1 MPAVTRYS
9 IKMSAE
15 NFQTEYSDLKA
26 KALAYFPAEEDASA
40 REKFITDARQELLCK
55 YNLLSQNNDYSSGSG
70 VNNRQRNTIK
80 DFLATCPKYN
90 SHNESIIDFYDRFEN
105 ALKRENVSDD
115 KNVQLLEALLPVN
128 LFTPFERH
136 LPVGEQ
142 YELYK
147 QRSFRNSRCTHIDL
161 IYKCCNSKFDVNDS
175 YMKIYENIKNDIT
188 KTCDLVTGS
197 RISAPQ
203 AELFTKMLMV
213 CRLPRS
219 IKNEISETV
228 RPENL
233 SEFQVHLERFA
244 TSRNRTVG
252 SFFSDFKPKS
262 ALAQSE
268 KLKNSIHKPTSEN
281 NSVKKV
287 KTCNYCSKPGHSE
300 DICYA
305 KFPEKRPGKPSQ
317 EVGNK
322 PNSKI
327 RHAVIKNTFKA
338 THGSGVNFMVKGSLN
353 DIPNCSFLVDPGA
366 KTAAFHENLCPKEL
380 YTDQISSIASL
391 SCDYVTGN
399 FPVVEMFVDT
409 PILTAA
415 VEGVAVPNLE
425 FDAIIPIYKTGN
437 NTAVLF
443 DPVSEEVSLV
453 NRNTSQAD
461 PSLQGR
467 SHGSSTGVMPP
478 PRGGCLHDV
487 SPRTL
492 GTTMSPT
499 GGNDLRDSTTSSS
512 GDNFYHSSTL
522 SPSGGNQSRG
532 AFTGH
537 SSTGDIFLHDA
548 AMRLADTTAPPS
560 GGNHLQGST
569 ALPSGGNP
577 PIDAVPGPVSTE
589 PPSGG
594 NDQHDPTPSPSGD
607 NHLRGPTVISSGS
620 FHDSN
625 ASASLIASS
634 VQTSSMVDPNEEG
647 TSPGSITNPH
657 PLVNIEN
664 IKFFQNTDVDIS
676 HVYDSLLQ
684 NDRKLLP
691 KGYSKL
697 KFEII
702 DNILY
707 RINVKHNLKQI
718 VVPKELIK
726 SLLYDYHD
734 QAGHP
739 SHNYTLSNVL
749 RSYFFVNAS
758 KIIANYIKNCDV
770 CQRNTTSRHHKDVKL
785 REFTL
790 TKEPMEHI
798 CIDYVTHF
806 EMSPNGHKYLFT
818 IVDVATRFANC
829 IPMKSL
835 TVKELIP
842 KFLNYHVYKYGFPK
856 KITSDNGGQFIS
868 HLFSKFCQDNN
879 IEHVRTVALHPQS
892 NGINERFNGTITK
905 LLRNA
910 CHPHINLWDEH
921 IHDML
926 FSYNSTVRR
935 GTNYSPYD
943 LIMSYQVQN
952 KLSRVNTHEFEEI
965 PVDDYVSLSKLKGF
979 QLRADANKNLIK
991 VQNANRKG
999 TDVTNSDRSFDIGDF
1014 VLMKEKDKA
1023 KMQFK
1028 WSGPYLVI
1036 NKNDCNYTILINE
1049 KPFTYHA
1056 NLLKKYF
1063 DDDLDEPV
1071 NVNYVFLTENIP
1083 CIPKVQNV
1091 VPIDDDHIK
1100 CRINDTLMKYSD
1112 TFSDK
1117 PSVTN
1122 IISHKIVL
1130 TDDIPVC
1137 KQNYPIPLA
1146 IKDLYKN
1153 EIKKMLDWG
1162 IIEPSK
1168 SNYSS
1173 PSIVVP
1179 KKNKD
1184 EIRFCIDFRALN
1196 QKMVKDKEPIPN
1208 MNSLFAKLS
1217 KTNYYSILDLTKGFW
1232 QIPLDEDSKKYTAF
1246 STEEGLFHFRVMP
1259 FGLANGPS
1267 EFARLMRL
1275 ALPYHPNVFNFLDD
1289 ILIASESIDEHID
1302 TLEFVFTHLNKANLK
1317 VNPKKSHFC
1326 VKSVEFLGH
1335 QLNSDHSSPLNSKLD
1350 AINEFPLPKTKKQL
1364 RSFLGLCNFYN
1375 NYVKNFAFL
1384 AQPMYSLLKKNSPKL
1399 IKWPDVAINAFDN
1412 LKSALSSNV
1421 KLFHVDP
1428 NKPYVLQCDASEYAI
1443 SGCLGQILDDKFRPI
1458 QCISRKLNNAEQN
1471 YSVLEKEALAI
1482 VWAIQK
1488 LSLYLYGTRFIIQ
1501 TDHKPLSFMNS
1512 SNNKGR
1518 LRRWALALQNY
1529 MFEIEHIPGAENI
1542 FADSLTRIL

>member
-1 MPAVTRYS
+1 MPVITRYS
-9 IKMSAE
+9 VKMSAE
-15 NFQTEYSDLKA
+15 NFQKEYSDLKA
-26 KALAYFPAEEDASA
+26 TALAYFPSEDDKCA
-40 REKFITDARQELLCK
+40 REKYVTDARQELLRK
-55 YNLLSQNNDYSSGSG
+55 YNLLPKNNNSASESDVNTRPQN
-70 VNNRQRNTIK
+70 VIK
-80 DFLATCPKYN
+80 DFLAMCPKYN
-90 SHNESIIDFYDRFEN
+90 SNNESIIDFFDRFEN
-105 ALKRENVSDD
+105 ALKREKIDED
-115 KNVQLLEALLPVN
+115 KNVQLLEALVPVN

-136 LPVGEQ
+136 LLEKEQ

-147 QRSFRNSRCTHIDL
+147 KRAFRNSRCMYIDL
-161 IYKCCNSKFDVNDS
+161 IYKCCNSKFETNDS
-175 YMKIYENIKNDIT
+175 YSKIYENIKNNII
-188 KTCDLVTGS
+188 KTCDLVTGL
-197 RISAPQ
+197 RISAPH
-203 AELFTKMLMV
+203 AELFTKILMV
-213 CRLPRS
+213 CRLPKS
-219 IKNEISETV
+219 VKNEISDIV

-233 SEFQVHLERFA
+233 DEFQVYLERFA

-252 SFFSDFKPKS
+252 SFFTELKPKPTLVQQEK
-262 ALAQSE
+262 AKNNAQKLTNENNISK
-268 KLKNSIHKPTSEN
+268 KLKVCKH
-281 NSVKKV
+281 
-287 KTCNYCSKPGHSE
+287 CSKPGHSE
-300 DICYA
+300 EICYI
-305 KFPEKRPGKPSQ
+305 KYPEKRPGKTSQ
-317 EVGNK
+317 EAGK
-322 PNSKI
+322 SNSKI

-338 THGSGVNFMVKGSLN
+338 PHGSGVNFIVKGSLN
-353 DIPNCSFLVDPGA
+353 DIPDCSFLVDPGS
-366 KTAAFHENLCPKEL
+366 KTAAFNEKLCPKEL
-380 YTDQISSIASL
+380 YTDKCSSIASL
-391 SCDYVTGN
+391 SNEYVTGN
-399 FPVVEMFVDT
+399 FQVVEMFVDT

-425 FDAIIPIYKTGN
+425 FDAIIPIYKTN
-437 NTAVLF
+437 KNTAFLF

-453 NRNTSQAD
+453 NRNIIQTEMHN
-461 PSLQGR
+461 P
-467 SHGSSTGVMPP
+467 
-478 PRGGCLHDV
+478 
-487 SPRTL
+487 
-492 GTTMSPT
+492 
-499 GGNDLRDSTTSSS
+499 
-512 GDNFYHSSTL
+512 
-522 SPSGGNQSRG
+522 SPST
-532 AFTGH
+532 A
-537 SSTGDIFLHDA
+537 
-548 AMRLADTTAPPS
+548 TAPPS
-560 GGNHLQGST
+560 GGDNLHGAATSSMDST
-569 ALPSGGNP
+569 AP
-577 PIDAVPGPVSTE
+577 PAGDYFLHGASTRPMDSTA

-594 NDQHDPTPSPSGD
+594 DILHSAATCSMDSIAPPSGGDTLLCASTSPMAATRTVDTAAPPSGD
-607 NHLRGPTVISSGS
+607 ILQDTTTGTLESTVPPSVGDYCQGSSVSSSVDNCFDFTTSSSGVQS
-620 FHDSN
+620 TDN
-625 ASASLIASS
+625 ASDN
-634 VQTSSMVDPNEEG
+634 VDHHG
-647 TSPGSITNPH
+647 DDLSQGFTANPH
-657 PLVNIEN
+657 PLVNIDN
-664 IKFFQNTDVDIS
+664 IFIFQTTDVDIS
-676 HVYDSLLQ
+676 QVYDSLLQ
-684 NDRKLLP
+684 NDTKLLP

-702 DNILY
+702 NNILY

-749 RSYFFVNAS
+749 KSYFFVNAS
-758 KIIANYIKNCDV
+758 KIIADYIKNCDV

-790 TKEPMEHI
+790 TTEPMEHI

-892 NGINERFNGTITK
+892 NGINERFNGTMTK

-921 IHDML
+921 VHDML

-935 GTNYSPYD
+935 GTKYSPYD

-952 KLSRVNTHEFEEI
+952 KLSRVNSQEFEEI
-965 PVDDYVSLSKLKGF
+965 PIDDYVSLSKLKGF

-999 TDVTNSDRSFDIGDF
+999 KDITNSDRSFDIGDF

-1023 KMQFK
+1023 KMEFK

-1063 DDDLDEPV
+1063 DSNISEEPV
-1071 NVNYVFLTENIP
+1071 SVNYVFLTENIP
-1083 CIPKVQNV
+1083 SIPKIQNV

-1100 CRINDTLMKYSD
+1100 SRIDAFLIKYSD
-1112 TFSDK
+1112 SFSDK
-1117 PSVTN
+1117 PGITN
-1122 IISHKIVL
+1122 ILSHKIVL
-1130 TDDIPVC
+1130 TDDVPIC

-1179 KKNKD
+1179 KKSKD

-1246 STEEGLFHFRVMP
+1246 STEEGLFQFCVMP

-1289 ILIASESIDEHID
+1289 ILIASESIDEHFK
-1302 TLEFVFTHLNKANLK
+1302 TLEFVLTHLNKANLK

-1335 QLNSDHSSPLNSKLD
+1335 QLNSDYSSPLNSKLD

-1399 IKWPDVAINAFDN
+1399 IKWSEPTINAFDS
-1412 LKSALSSNV
+1412 LKAALSNNV
-1421 KLFHVDP
+1421 KLFHIDP
-1428 NKPYVLQCDASEYAI
+1428 NKPYVLQCDASNYAI
-1443 SGCLGQILDDKFRPI
+1443 SGCLGQILNDKFRPI

-1488 LSLYLYGTRFIIQ
+1488 LSLYLYGARFIIQ

-1529 MFEIEHIPGAENI
+1529 MFEIEHIPGVDNI